1 MRILGVRFKNLN
13 SLVGEYQVDFTDPEY
28 VSDGIFAITGPTG
41 AGKTTILDA
50 ICLGIYGRTPRLE
63 RITKNSNEIM
73 SRQTGE
79 CFAEVTFETQKGC
92 YRSHWSQHRARKKP
106 EGELQPARHEIAD
119 ADGGTVLESKMS
131 RVGEFVEKVT
141 GMDFERFTRSMMLA
155 QGEFAAFL
163 NAPADERAP
172 ILEQITGSEI
182 YSQISMKVHE
192 RRKEEGDKLDLLQAE
207 LRGIEI
213 LGEDEVK
220 ALQIDLKEK
229 RLKGGELE
237 GKVEGLRKAA
247 NWLERVTTLERESCE
262 LDARLRDMDQRRQA
276 FEPDLK
282 RIERARNALSLEGDY
297 KGVDALRSQQHGEI
311 KELGDSRDSLPE
323 KEKACADALSVKK
336 AGEVR
341 LKESRARQQS
351 EAQVIKR
358 VRELDTRLIEQKK
371 QVEEKRKSISEAEK
385 QAVKHQN
392 DIKDVKQL
400 LDKSTAVIEGAKDY
414 QTKHAPD
421 AALLTDLSAIGRGFA
436 LLKDC
441 EAKHTEVCEALAAC
455 AKDKDAADMES
466 RKSEADHKDA
476 SLKFE
481 KIETELKNVT
491 QEISDMLKGR
501 DIGKLRDERDAL
513 KERER
518 SLHQARETIE
528 RIDEVGKALDS
539 LKAGLEKL
547 HADSDRF
554 SGEIKSATEQ
564 KVLIERDIATLETE
578 VSLRGRIRDLEEE
591 RKRLEDGKPCPLCG
605 ATDHPFA
612 RGNVPE
618 LDKAETAL
626 MEKKVELKSASELV
640 SKLESERVKVAEGIK
655 HTEKEMAEE
664 KAARD
669 KDEKEYRDALSRL
682 NIEISPES
690 RAAKVREETAS
701 AQAKISEISGIVEF
715 ADEKSRREKT
725 IQSDLEKLRG
735 ERDALS
741 KSLQDAR
748 HKLEKAGQDHDRL
761 VRNSDAALAEAEKA
775 RASALL
781 DLKPF
786 GILQISSSDLDA
798 ISNDLTEQKDAW
810 QAKQDEKTDH
820 EKKVGDLK
828 AESHKT
834 SALLDSLE
842 RDLVTRR
849 KERDDLAQLYSSL
862 GKSRQELFGEKD
874 ADQEEKRLAG
884 AIEQA
889 DKSLE
894 KAREAHGQIEKEISA
909 LKEKTDLLKRKTGNR
924 AKELTLA
931 EKSLNDRIKKAGFK
945 DEADFLS
952 ARLNDEERQLLTDK
966 EKAQIKEKTEL
977 DARKKDKTVSLAF
990 ERDKRLTD
998 QSAGVLLE
1006 NISTC
1011 DSDLKMIRL
1020 DIGGIE
1026 KSLSANEKMRKK
1038 QKERLK
1044 NIDAQKE
1051 ECARWDDLHQLI
1063 GSADG
1068 KKFRNFAQGLTFEM
1082 MTAHAN
1088 RQLKKMS
1095 DRYMLIRDASQPL
1108 ELNVIDNYQAG
1119 EIRSTKNLSGGESFI
1134 VSLALAL
1141 GLSHMA
1147 SRNVRVD
1154 SLFLDEGFGTLDD
1167 EALETALE
1175 TLAELQ
1181 QDGKLIGV
1189 ISHVT
1194 ALKERI
1200 GTQIQVTAGTGGRSS
1215 IAGPGC
1221 ERILVGRC

>member
-13 SLVGEYQVDFTDPEY
+13 SLVGESQVDFTDPEY

-182 YSQISMKVHE
+182 YSLISMKVHE
-192 RRKEEGDKLDLLQAE
+192 RRREERDKVDLLQAE
-207 LRGIEI
+207 LKGIEI
-213 LGEDEVK
+213 IGEDEVK
-220 ALQIDLKEK
+220 ALQTDLKER
-229 RLKGGELE
+229 RLTGVELE
-237 GKVEGLRKAA
+237 GKVEGLRKSAI
-247 NWLERVTTLERESCE
+247 WLERVTTLEKETLE
-262 LDARLRDMDQRRQA
+262 LDEKLRDMAQRRQA

-282 RIERARNALSLEGDY
+282 RLERAGNALGLEGDY
-297 KGVDALRSQQHGEI
+297 KGVDALRGQQHGEI
-311 KELGDSRDSLPE
+311 KELDDSRERLPG
-323 KEKACADALSVKK
+323 KEKACVDALSAQK
-336 AGEVR
+336 ATEAQLNGAR
-341 LKESRARQQS
+341 TRQQS
-351 EAQVIKR
+351 EAQVIKK

-371 QVEEKRKSISEAEK
+371 QVEEKEKSISDAEK
-385 QAVKHQN
+385 QAAKHQN
-392 DIKDVKQL
+392 DIKEIEQL
-400 LDKSTAVIEGAKDY
+400 LEKSVVVLETVKDY

-421 AALLTDLSAIGRGFA
+421 AALLTDLAVIDRGFS
-436 LLKDC
+436 LLRDC
-441 EAKHTEVCEALAAC
+441 EAKQTAVCQALRVSVE
-455 AKDKDAADMES
+455 KEDAALLES
-466 RKSEADHKDA
+466 RKFEADHEK
-476 SLKFE
+476 SRLEFE
-481 KIETELKNVT
+481 KREMELKQLAKDIKDV
-491 QEISDMLKGR
+491 LKGR
-501 DIGKLRDERDAL
+501 DIGRLRDERDVL
-513 KERER
+513 KDRER
-518 SLHQARETIE
+518 LLLQTRETLE
-528 RIDEVGKALDS
+528 RIDKEGTALDS
-539 LKAGLEKL
+539 LKSGLEKL

-564 KVLIERDIATLETE
+564 KVLVEKVISGLETE
-578 VSLRGRIRDLEEE
+578 VSLRSRIRDFEEE
-591 RKRLEDGKPCPLCG
+591 RKRLEAGRPCPLCG
-605 ATDHPFA
+605 ATVHPFA
-612 RGNVPE
+612 RGNIPE
-618 LDKAETAL
+618 LDKAETDL
-626 MEKKVELKSASELV
+626 IKKKDELKTVAEALGELQAEQVKAS
-640 SKLESERVKVAEGIK
+640 EGIK
-655 HTEKEMAEE
+655 HTEKEMTE
-664 KAARD
+664 KKTARD
-669 KDEKEYRDALSRL
+669 KNEKESDDALSRL
-682 NIEISPES
+682 NIDTSPEN
-690 RAAKVREETAS
+690 RAAKVLEEIAS
-701 AQAKISEISGIVEF
+701 AQTKISEISGIVAI
-715 ADEKSRREKT
+715 ADEKGKNEKSV
-725 IQSDLEKLRG
+725 QSDLEELRG
-735 ERDALS
+735 KRDALS

-748 HKLEKAGQDHDRL
+748 HKLEKAGQDHGRL
-761 VRNSDAALAEAEKA
+761 VRDRDAAFAEAEKA

>member
-13 SLVGEYQVDFTDPEY
+13 SLVGESQVDFTDPEY

-50 ICLGIYGRTPRLE
+50 ICLGLYGRTPRLD

-79 CFAEVTFETQKGC
+79 CFAEVTFETQKGR

-106 EGELQPARHEIAD
+106 EGELQLARHEIAD

-192 RRKEEGDKLDLLQAE
+192 RRKEEKDKLDLLQAE

-220 ALQIDLKEK
+220 ALQTDLQKMRPKEA
-229 RLKGGELE
+229 ELE
-237 GKVEGLRKAA
+237 GKVKGLREAA
-247 NWLERVTTLERESCE
+247 LWIERVTALERESLE
-262 LDARLRDMDQRRQA
+262 LDEKLRDLDQRRQA

-282 RIERARNALSLEGDY
+282 RIERARNALGLEGDY
-297 KGVDALRSQQHGEI
+297 KGVYALRAQQLGEI
-311 KELGDSRDSLPE
+311 KELDDSRERLPG
-323 KEKACADALSVKK
+323 KEKACADALSAKK
-336 AGEVR
+336 ATEAQLYGAR
-341 LKESRARQQS
+341 IRQQS
-351 EAQVIKR
+351 EAQVIKK
-358 VRELDTRLIEQKK
+358 VRELDTRLIEKKK
-371 QVEEKRKSISEAEK
+371 QVEEKEKSISDAEK
-385 QAVKHQN
+385 QAAKHQN
-392 DIKDVKQL
+392 DIKKIKQKL
-400 LDKSTAVIEGAKDY
+400 EKSVVVLETAKDY
-414 QTKHAPD
+414 QTQHAPD
-421 AALLTDLSAIGRGFA
+421 AALLTDLAAIDRGFS
-436 LLKDC
+436 LLRDC
-441 EAKHTEVCEALAAC
+441 EAKHTSVCQALRASVE
-455 AKDKDAADMES
+455 KKDAALLES
-466 RKSEADHKDA
+466 RKFEADH
-476 SLKFE
+476 E
-481 KIETELKNVT
+481 KSHLEFAKREMELKQLAKDIKDV
-491 QEISDMLKGR
+491 LKGR
-501 DIGKLRDERDAL
+501 DIGRLRDERDVL
-513 KERER
+513 KDGERI
-518 SLHQARETIE
+518 LLQTRETLE
-528 RIDEVGKALDS
+528 RIDKECTALDS
-539 LKAGLEKL
+539 LKSCLEKL
-547 HADSDRF
+547 HVDSDRF

-564 KVLIERDIATLETE
+564 KVLVEKVISGLETE
-578 VSLRGRIRDLEEE
+578 VSLRSRIRDFEEE
-591 RKRLEDGKPCPLCG
+591 RKRLEDGQPCPLCG

-612 RGNVPE
+612 RGNIPE
-618 LDKAETAL
+618 LDKAETDL
-626 MEKKVELKSASELV
+626 IKKKDELKT
-640 SKLESERVKVAEGIK
+640 VAEALGELQAEQIKALEGIR
-655 HTEKEMAEE
+655 HAEKEMAE
-664 KAARD
+664 KKTARD
-669 KDEKEYRDALSRL
+669 KNEKESDDALSRL
-682 NIEISPES
+682 NIDTSPEN
-690 RAAKVREETAS
+690 RAAKVLEEIAS
-701 AQAKISEISGIVEF
+701 AQTKISEISGIVAI
-715 ADEKSRREKT
+715 ADEKGKNEKSV
-725 IQSDLEKLRG
+725 QSDLEELRG
-735 ERDALS
+735 KRDALN

-748 HKLEKAGQDHDRL
+748 HILETAGLEYDRL
-761 VRNSDAALAEAEKA
+761 VKDRDVALAEAEKA
-775 RASALL
+775 HASTLV

-786 GILQISSSDLDA
+786 GILQIPSSDIDA
-798 ISNDLTEQKDAW
+798 IFSDLTERKNAW

-820 EKKVGDLK
+820 EKKIGALK
-828 AESHKT
+828 AEILKIG
-834 SALLDSLE
+834 ALWDSLKK
-842 RDLVTRR
+842 DLVTRR
-849 KERDDLAQLYSSL
+849 KERDDLTKLYSSL
-862 GKSRQELFGEKD
+862 GKARQELFGEKD
-874 ADQEEKRLAG
+874 ADHEEKRLAE

-889 DKSLE
+889 DRSLE
-894 KAREAHGQIEKEISA
+894 RAREVHGQIEKEISA
-909 LKEKTDLLKRKTGNR
+909 LKEKIDLLKGKTEKR
-924 AKELTLA
+924 AMELTQA
-931 EKSLNDRIKKAGFK
+931 EESLSDQIKNAGFR
-945 DEADFLS
+945 DETDFLS
-952 ARLNDEERQLLTDK
+952 ACLSDQDRQLLTDK
-966 EKAQIKEKTEL
+966 EKSLIKEKTEL
-977 DARKKDKTVSLAF
+977 DARKKDKTVSLAS
-990 ERDKRLTD
+990 EREKRLTD
-998 QSAGVLLE
+998 QPAGVLLE
-1006 NISTC
+1006 NISRC
-1011 DSDLKMIRL
+1011 DSELKQMRL

-1026 KSLSANEKMRKK
+1026 KSLSENEKMRKK

-1044 NIDAQKE
+1044 NIHAQKE

-1082 MTAHAN
+1082 MAAHAN
-1088 RQLKKMS
+1088 RQLKKMT

-1221 ERILVGRC
+1221 KRI

>member
-13 SLVGEYQVDFTDPEY
+13 SLVGESQVDFTDPEY

-106 EGELQPARHEIAD
+106 EGELQPARHEIAA

-182 YSQISMKVHE
+182 YSLISIGVHE
-192 RRKEEGDKLDLLQAE
+192 RRKEERDKLDLLNAE
-207 LRGIEI
+207 LKGIEI
-213 LGEDEVK
+213 LGEDEIE
-220 ALQIDLKEK
+220 ALKTNLKKIRPREK
-229 RLKGGELE
+229 ELE
-237 GKVEGLRKAA
+237 VKVKGLREAA
-247 NWLERVTTLERESCE
+247 IWAERVAALEKESLE
-262 LDARLRDMDQRRQA
+262 LDGKLDDLDKRRHA
-276 FEPDLK
+276 FEPELK
-282 RIERARNALSLEGDY
+282 RLERARNALGLEGDY
-297 KGVDALRSQQHGEI
+297 KGVDALRGQQHGEI
-311 KELGDSRDSLPE
+311 KELDDSRERLPG
-323 KEKACADALSVKK
+323 KEKACADAISAQK
-336 AGEVR
+336 AIEAQLNGAR
-341 LKESRARQQS
+341 TRQQS
-351 EAQVIKR
+351 EAQVIKK

-371 QVEEKRKSISEAEK
+371 QVEEKEKSISDAEK
-385 QAVKHQN
+385 QAAKHQN
-392 DIKDVKQL
+392 DIKEIEQL
-400 LDKSTAVIEGAKDY
+400 LEKSVVVLKTVKDY

-421 AALLTDLSAIGRGFA
+421 AALLTDLSAIDRGFSR
-436 LLKDC
+436 LRDC
-441 EAKHTEVCEALAAC
+441 EVKHTSVCQALRVSVE
-455 AKDKDAADMES
+455 KKDAALLES
-466 RKSEADHKDA
+466 RKFEADHEK
-476 SLKFE
+476 SRLEFE
-481 KIETELKNVT
+481 KTEMELK
-491 QEISDMLKGR
+491 QLAKDIKDMLKGR
-501 DIGKLRDERDAL
+501 DIGRLRDERDVL
-513 KERER
+513 KDRER
-518 SLHQARETIE
+518 LFLQTRETLD
-528 RIDEVGKALDS
+528 RIDKEGTALDS
-539 LKAGLEKL
+539 LKSGLEKL

-564 KVLIERDIATLETE
+564 KVLVEKVISGLETE
-578 VSLRGRIRDLEEE
+578 VSLRSRICDFEKE
-591 RKRLEDGKPCPLCG
+591 RKRLEDGQHCPLCG

-612 RGNVPE
+612 RGNIPE
-618 LDKAETAL
+618 LDKAETDLIKKKDEFNTVAEAL
-626 MEKKVELKSASELV
+626 GELQAEQ
-640 SKLESERVKVAEGIK
+640 VKVSEGIR
-655 HTEKEMAEE
+655 HAEKEMAE
-664 KAARD
+664 KKTARD
-669 KDEKEYRDALSRL
+669 KNEKESDDALSRL
-682 NIEISPES
+682 NIDTSPEN
-690 RAAKVREETAS
+690 RAAKVLEEIAS
-701 AQAKISEISGIVEF
+701 AQAKISEISGIVAIAEEKGKN
-715 ADEKSRREKT
+715 EKSV
-725 IQSDLEKLRG
+725 QSDLEELRRK
-735 ERDALS
+735 RDALN
-741 KSLQDAR
+741 KSLQDSR
-748 HKLEKAGQDHDRL
+748 HILETAGLEYDRL
-761 VRNSDAALAEAEKA
+761 VKDRDAALAEAEKA
-775 RASALL
+775 RASTLV
-781 DLKPF
+781 DLKSF
-786 GILQISSSDLDA
+786 GILEIPSSDIDA
-798 ISNDLTEQKDAW
+798 IFSDLNERKNAW

-820 EKKVGDLK
+820 EKKVSDLK
-828 AESHKT
+828 VEILKI

-842 RDLVTRR
+842 KDLITRR
-849 KERDDLAQLYSSL
+849 KACDDLAELYSSA
-862 GKSRQELFGEKD
+862 GKSRQELFGKKD
-874 ADQEEKRLAG
+874 ADQEENRLAE

-889 DKSLE
+889 DRSLG
-894 KAREAHGQIEKEISA
+894 KAREVHGQIEKEISA
-909 LKEKTDLLKRKTGNR
+909 LKEKIDLLKGKTEKR
-924 AKELTLA
+924 AMELTQG
-931 EKSLNDRIKKAGFK
+931 EESLSDQIKKADFK
-945 DEADFLS
+945 DETDFLS
-952 ARLNDEERQLLTDK
+952 ARLSDEDRQLLTDK
-966 EKAQIKEKTEL
+966 EKSLIKEKTEL
-977 DARKKDKTVSLAF
+977 DARKKDKAVSLAS
-990 ERDKRLTD
+990 EREKRLTD
-998 QSAGVLLE
+998 QPAEVLVE
-1006 NISTC
+1006 NISKC
-1011 DSDLKMIRL
+1011 DSELKQIRV
-1020 DIGGIE
+1020 DIGRIE
-1026 KSLSANEKMRKK
+1026 KSLTDNEEMRKK

-1051 ECARWDDLHQLI
+1051 ECVRWDDLHQLI

-1088 RQLKKMS
+1088 RQLKKMTN
-1095 DRYMLIRDASQPL
+1095 RYMLIRDASQPL

-1215 IAGPGC
+1215 ITGPGC
-1221 ERILVGRC
+1221 ERILVGLC

>member
-13 SLVGEYQVDFTDPEY
+13 SLVGESQVDFTDPEY

-50 ICLGIYGRTPRLE
+50 ICLGLYGRTPRLE
-63 RITKNSNEIM
+63 RVTKNSNEIM

-79 CFAEVTFETQKGC
+79 CFAEVTFETQKGR

-192 RRKEEGDKLDLLQAE
+192 RRKEETDTLDLLQAE

-213 LGEDEVK
+213 LGEDEVTT
-220 ALQIDLKEK
+220 LQTDLKEM
-229 RLKGGELE
+229 RLKGVELE

-247 NWLERVTTLERESCE
+247 NWLERVTTLERESLE
-262 LDARLRDMDQRRQA
+262 LDGKLHDLDQRRQT

-282 RIERARNALSLEGDY
+282 RIERARNALGLEGDY
-297 KGVDALRSQQHGEI
+297 KGVDALRTQQLGEI
-311 KELGDSRDSLPE
+311 KELADSRERLPG
-323 KEKACADALSVKK
+323 KEKACADALSAQKTTEAK
-336 AGEVR
+336 LNEAR
-341 LKESRARQQS
+341 TRQQS
-351 EAQVIKR
+351 EAKVIKK

-371 QVEEKRKSISEAEK
+371 QVEEKEKSISDAEK
-385 QAVKHQN
+385 QAAKHQTDN
-392 DIKDVKQL
+392 KEIKQL
-400 LDKSTAVIEGAKDY
+400 LEKSEVVLEAAKDY

-421 AALLTDLSAIGRGFA
+421 AALLTDLSAIDRGFS
-436 LLKDC
+436 LLRDC
-441 EAKHTEVCEALAAC
+441 EAKHTSVCQALRVSVE
-455 AKDKDAADMES
+455 KKDAALLES
-466 RKSEADHKDA
+466 RKFEADHEK
-476 SLKFE
+476 SRLEFE
-481 KIETELKNVT
+481 KREMELKQLTKDIKDV
-491 QEISDMLKGR
+491 LKGR
-501 DIGKLRDERDAL
+501 DIGRLRDERDAL
-513 KERER
+513 RDRER
-518 SLHQARETIE
+518 LLLQTRETLE
-528 RIDEVGKALDS
+528 RIDKEGTVLDS
-539 LKAGLEKL
+539 LKSGLEKL
-547 HADSDRF
+547 HADSERF
-554 SGEIKSATEQ
+554 SGEIKSATDQ
-564 KVLIERDIATLETE
+564 KVLVEKVISGLETE
-578 VSLRGRIRDLEEE
+578 VSLRSRIRDFETE
-591 RKRLEDGKPCPLCG
+591 RKRLEDCQPCPLCG

-612 RGNVPE
+612 RGNIPE
-618 LDKAETAL
+618 LDKAETDL
-626 MEKKVELKSASELV
+626 IKKKGELKTVAEALGELQAEQVKASE
-640 SKLESERVKVAEGIK
+640 GIR
-655 HTEKEMAEE
+655 HAEKEMAE
-664 KAARD
+664 KKTARD
-669 KDEKEYRDALSRL
+669 KNEKESDDALSRL
-682 NIEISPES
+682 NIDTSPEN
-690 RAAKVREETAS
+690 RAAKVLEEIAS
-701 AQAKISEISGIVEF
+701 AQTKISEISGIVTI
-715 ADEKSRREKT
+715 ADEKGKNEKSV
-725 IQSDLEKLRG
+725 QSGLEELRG
-735 ERDALS
+735 KRDALN
-741 KSLQDAR
+741 KSLRDAR
-748 HKLEKAGQDHDRL
+748 HILETAGLEYGRL
-761 VRNSDAALAEAEKA
+761 VKDRDVALAEAEKA
-775 RASALL
+775 RASTLV

-786 GILQISSSDLDA
+786 GILQIPLSDIDA
-798 ISNDLTEQKDAW
+798 IFSDLTERKNAW

-820 EKKVGDLK
+820 EKKVGALK
-828 AESHKT
+828 AEILKIG
-834 SALLDSLE
+834 ALWDSLKK
-842 RDLVTRR
+842 DLVTRR
-849 KERDDLAQLYSSL
+849 KEHGDLTKLYSSL
-862 GKSRQELFGEKD
+862 DKARQELFGEKD
-874 ADQEEKRLAG
+874 ADHEEKRLAE

-889 DKSLE
+889 DRSLE
-894 KAREAHGQIEKEISA
+894 NAREVHGQMEKEISA
-909 LKEKTDLLKRKTGNR
+909 LKEKIDLLKGKTEKR
-924 AKELTLA
+924 AMKLTQA
-931 EKSLNDRIKKAGFK
+931 EESLSDQIKNAGFR
-945 DEADFLS
+945 DETDFLS
-952 ARLNDEERQLLTDK
+952 ARLSDEDRQLLTDK
-966 EKAQIKEKTEL
+966 EKSLIKEKTEL
-977 DARKKDKTVSLAF
+977 DARKKDKTVSLAS
-990 ERDKRLTD
+990 EREKRLTD
-998 QSAGVLLE
+998 QPAGVLLE
-1006 NISTC
+1006 NISRC
-1011 DSDLKMIRL
+1011 DSELKQIGL

-1026 KSLSANEKMRKK
+1026 KSLSENEKMRKK

-1044 NIDAQKE
+1044 NIHAQKE

-1088 RQLKKMS
+1088 RQLQKMTN
-1095 DRYMLIRDASQPL
+1095 RYMLIRDASQPL

-1221 ERILVGRC
+1221 KRI